1 MKFPLSALA
10 LKYCIGSGLEIGGS
24 AHNSFG
30 LNTKNVDFTD
40 DLSTVYKLAEIDTCG
55 EVLPVDIVAP
65 GDKLPV
71 EDQSVDF
78 VVNSHVLE
86 HFYDPIGAI
95 LEWHRVIRVGGIL
108 FMIIPHMKR
117 TFDRDRLPTTLAATL
132 WRHQYKP
139 FGVIKEADAHH
150 SVWTTE
156 TFMELIHYMNKVV
169 FPSPMEV
176 VAVQDADD
184 KVGNGFTVVLRR
196 LK

>member
-10 LKYCIGSGLEIGGS
+10 LQYCIGSGLEIGGS
-24 AHNSFG
+24 AHNPFG

-95 LEWHRVIRVGGIL
+95 LEWYRVIRVGGIL

-117 TFDRDRLPTTLAATL
+117 TFDRDRPPTTLVATL
-132 WRHQYKP
+132 WRHQHKP
-139 FGVIKEADAHH
+139 FGVLKEADDHH

-156 TFMELIHYMNKVV
+156 TFMELIHHMNEVV